1 MCVFVCVCTLLLR
14 VALHRSFHDSYNNFG
29 RFAASDLRFE
39 GNTVE
44 RCEDGVRRGEEEKRK
59 RGEAP
64 APFPRCIGVIVVA
77 VIAVVAVVVVVV
89 DGAC

>member
-1 MCVFVCVCTLLLR
+1 MCVCVCVTLLLR

-44 RCEDGVRRGEEEKRK
+44 RCEDGVRRGE
-59 RGEAP
+59 AP